1 MPENAVF
8 PSPEVPS
15 GIKVQYAEGM
25 GELTEAAVKR
35 LLKKIR
41 KGTCKRVYL
50 ALDPDG
56 ESSYLEMLSENRH
69 AFLVIGEEWLDG
81 NTVRWRFYTSCD
93 VRFAGSGEA
102 APIRAG
108 QDVILKCDT
117 IQDLEL
123 AAKCVEWYIRT
134 GMPYPGMEWMRGGS

>member
-1 MPENAVF
+1 MPENAALVA
-8 PSPEVPS
+8 PA
-15 GIKVQYAEGM
+15 GIRIQYAEGM
-25 GELTEAAVKR
+25 GEITEAAVKR

-41 KGTCKRVYL
+41 RGTCKHVYL

-56 ESSYLEMLSENRH
+56 ESSYLEMRCENGY
-69 AFLVIGEEWLDG
+69 AFLVVGEEWLDG
-81 NTVRWRFYTSCD
+81 NTVRWKFYNSCD
-93 VRFAGSGEA
+93 PRFAGSEET

-117 IQDLEL
+117 IQDMNL

-134 GMPYPGMEWMRGGS
+134 GTPCPGMDWMRGGG